1 MLYLIRH
8 GETSANQAGLYAGL
22 AEYELTSNGQAQA
35 KNIGDFV
42 TSQLLNGLCIDEI
55 IISSPSN
62 RARIT
67 AKIIANYFN
76 GTRVVIDD
84 RINEV
89 DYGKLDGTPIRKGI
103 SFVDEAQR
111 ENGGLYGVEPI
122 ADIKRRAHHF
132 IVDNAEHLDP
142 QSTKIKLAVGH
153 GALWSVIYN
162 LVQSRPLSKVKLQ
175 KNYEVIS
182 LTTASTSIIDTRK

>member
-103 SFVDEAQR
+103 SFIDEAALNDM
-111 ENGGLYGVEPI
+111 ENDNY
-122 ADIKRRAHHF
+122 IKFQEDRANM
-132 IVDNAEHLDP
+132 I
-142 QSTKIKLAVGH
+142 IKSIMH
-153 GALWSVIYN
+153 
-162 LVQSRPLSKVKLQ
+162 KV
-175 KNYEVIS
+175 S
-182 LTTASTSIIDTRK
+182 